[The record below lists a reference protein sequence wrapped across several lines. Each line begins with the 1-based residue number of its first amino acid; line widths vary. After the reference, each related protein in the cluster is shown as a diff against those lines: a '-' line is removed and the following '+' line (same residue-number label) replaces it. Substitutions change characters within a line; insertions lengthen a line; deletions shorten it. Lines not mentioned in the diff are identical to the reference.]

1 MKRIW
6 NDIGSSS
13 LFAPV
18 QSILRS
24 HLSLEMAKAMKA
36 MRAMKA
42 KKPVSA
48 RLAKRHAFFGKINK
62 TATGLKKTDLVKNK
76 AGRIVSRKRSALG
89 KKNTWIVAVNKARAF
104 LKIKGFA
111 VVKKGT
117 PLYKKAKEFMA

>member
-1 MKRIW
+1 MD
-6 NDIGSSS
+6 DIGSSS

-62 TATGLKKTDLVKNK
+62 TASGLKKTDLVKNK
-76 AGRIVSRKRSALG
+76 AGRIVSKKRSAMG

>member
-1 MKRIW
+1 MK
-6 NDIGSSS
+6 
-13 LFAPV
+13 
-18 QSILRS
+18 
-24 HLSLEMAKAMKA
+24 MKA
-36 MRAMKA
+36 MRGMNAWRTM

-48 RLAKRHAFFGKINK
+48 RLAKRHVIIGKINK
-62 TATGLKKTDLVKNK
+62 TASGLKKTDLVKNK
-76 AGRIVSRKRSALG
+76 AGRIVSKKRSAMG

>member
-1 MKRIW
+1 MAKAMRAAMKAR
-6 NDIGSSS
+6 
-13 LFAPV
+13 
-18 QSILRS
+18 
-24 HLSLEMAKAMKA
+24 KAMKA
-36 MRAMKA
+36 MKV
-42 KKPVSA
+42 VSA
-48 RLAKRHAFFGKINK
+48 RLAKRHAFFGKIDK

-76 AGRIVSRKRSALG
+76 AGRIVSKKRSAMG